1 MKSIQLEIK
10 YTFIQKYRI
19 VIIITIIKII
29 IKIITTTKII
39 TKL

>member
-29 IKIITTTKII
+29 IMIITTTKII